1 MILSPTWSGDL
12 RQCRVKTQGRFN
24 MKKENA
30 IIQFMKKEAVLC
42 ISAVLAV
49 ASVFLV
55 KPDREYIGYINFRVL
70 GLLFSLMAVVA
81 GLKSLKVFDII
92 ARKLTVKC
100 NDTRS
105 LIFLLTGLCFFSS
118 MLITNDVAL
127 ITFVPLAVS
136 VLAMAGAEQHIIYTV
151 ILQTIA
157 ANMGSM
163 LTPMGNPQNLYLAD
177 FYAMSMGEFF
187 GTTVPV
193 CLVSGLLLAL
203 MILPIKR
210 EKISPSEEEQGFQP
224 DKRLLWL
231 YIILG
236 ILAILS
242 VFNVVHYLAL
252 TAVTLAAVLV
262 FDRKVLKQI
271 DWFLLLTFVMF
282 FLFVGNAARI
292 EEIRAFLEGVTKG
305 RELLVGV
312 AASQIISNVPAAV
325 MLSNFTEN
333 GRELLLGVDI
343 GGLGTPIASLASLIS
358 YRLYAASVGSRKG
371 KYMLEFLGINFGL
384 LAVLLI
390 LTWGCRAF
398 F

>member
-1 MILSPTWSGDL
+1 MGGFAVEH
-12 RQCRVKTQGRFN
+12 QKTV
-24 MKKENA
+24 
-30 IIQFMKKEAVLC
+30 IQFMKKEAVLC
-42 ISAVLAV
+42 ISAVLALLSAFWV
-49 ASVFLV
+49 R
-55 KPDREYIGYINFRVL
+55 PDGEYIGYINFRVL

-81 GLKSLKVFDII
+81 GLKSLNVFDII

-100 NDTRS
+100 QNMRS
-105 LIFLLTGLCFFSS
+105 MVFLLTGLCFFSS
-118 MLITNDVAL
+118 MIITNDVAL
-127 ITFVPLAVS
+127 ITFVPLAIS
-136 VLAMAGAEQHIIYTV
+136 VLVMAGGERYIIYTV

-177 FYAMSMGEFF
+177 FYTMSMGEFF

-193 CLVSGLLLAL
+193 CLISGLLLVL
-203 MILPIKR
+203 MLLPVRR
-210 EKISPSEEEQGFQP
+210 EEISTDENVQGHQIN
-224 DKRLLWL
+224 KRLLCL
-231 YIILG
+231 YVALG

-242 VFNVVHYLAL
+242 VFGVVHYLIL
-252 TAVTLAAVLV
+252 TAVTLLAVLI
-262 FDRKVLKQI
+262 FDREVLKKI

-282 FLFVGNAARI
+282 FIFVGNAARI
-292 EEIRAFLEGVTKG
+292 EEIRTFLEGVTWG

-358 YRLYAASVGSRKG
+358 YRLYAGSEGSRKG
-371 KYMLEFLGINFGL
+371 KYMAEFLLINFGL
-384 LAVLLI
+384 LAILLL
-390 LTWGCRAF
+390 LTWIWKEVFACILVF
-398 F
+398 HI

>member
-1 MILSPTWSGDL
+1 MDKVQSAT
-12 RQCRVKTQGRFN
+12 T
-24 MKKENA
+24 
-30 IIQFMKKEAVLC
+30 FMKKEAVLC
-42 ISAVLAV
+42 ISAVLALLSAFWV
-49 ASVFLV
+49 R
-55 KPDREYIGYINFRVL
+55 PDGEYIGYINFRVL

-81 GLKSLKVFDII
+81 GLKSLNVFDII

-100 NDTRS
+100 RNMRS
-105 LIFLLTGLCFFSS
+105 MVFLLTGLCFFSS
-118 MLITNDVAL
+118 MFITNDVAL
-127 ITFVPLAVS
+127 ITFVPLAIS
-136 VLAMAGAEQHIIYTV
+136 VLVMAGGERYIIYTV

-193 CLVSGLLLAL
+193 CLISGLLLVL
-203 MILPIKR
+203 MLLPVRR
-210 EKISPSEEEQGFQP
+210 EEISTDENMQGHQV
-224 DKRLLWL
+224 DKRLLCL
-231 YIILG
+231 YVALG
-236 ILAILS
+236 VLAILS
-242 VFNVVHYLAL
+242 VFGVVHYLIL
-252 TAVTLAAVLV
+252 TAVTLLAVLI
-262 FDRKVLKQI
+262 FDRKVLGKI

-282 FLFVGNAARI
+282 FIFVGNAARI
-292 EEIRAFLEGVTKG
+292 EEIKTFLEGVTRG

-358 YRLYAASVGSRKG
+358 YRLYAGSEGSRKG
-371 KYMLEFLGINFGL
+371 KYMAEFLLINFGL
-384 LAVLLI
+384 LAILLL
-390 LTWGCRAF
+390 LTWIWKEVFACILVF
-398 F
+398 PM

>member
-1 MILSPTWSGDL
+1 MDKVQSVIN
-12 RQCRVKTQGRFN
+12 F
-24 MKKENA
+24 
-30 IIQFMKKEAVLC
+30 IKKEAVLC
-42 ISAVLAV
+42 ISGVLA
-49 ASVFLV
+49 FLSAFWV
-55 KPDREYIGYINFRVL
+55 KPDGEYIGYINFRVL

-81 GLKSLKVFDII
+81 GLKSLGVFDLI

-100 NDTRS
+100 HNMRS
-105 LIFLLTGLCFFSS
+105 MVLLLTGLCFFSS

-127 ITFVPLAVS
+127 ITFVPLAIS
-136 VLAMAGAEQHIIYTV
+136 VLVMAGGEKHIIYTV

-177 FYAMSMGEFF
+177 FYSMSMGEFF
-187 GTTVPV
+187 GATVPV
-193 CLVSGLLLAL
+193 CFVSGLLLVL

-210 EKISPSEEEQGFQP
+210 EKISPDENVEEHQT
-224 DKRLLWL
+224 DKRLLCL

-236 ILAILS
+236 VLAILS
-242 VFNVVHYLAL
+242 VFNVVHYLVL
-252 TAVTLAAVLV
+252 TAVTLLAVFI
-262 FDRKVLKQI
+262 FDRGVLGKI

-292 EEIRAFLEGVTKG
+292 EGIKTFLEGVTQG

-312 AASQIISNVPAAV
+312 AASQVISNVPAAV

-358 YRLYAASVGSRKG
+358 YRLYAGSAGSRKG
-371 KYMLEFLGINFGL
+371 KYMAEFLLINFGL
-384 LAVLLI
+384 LAILLL
-390 LTWGCRAF
+390 LTWIWEVL
-398 F
+398 